1 MAEPLRQWAPAAV
14 AWLLL
19 LSRWS
24 AGDPT
29 RRCVRLVLLGLACS
43 LTAQIP
49 AAATALGDLVGVPH
63 AARLVSHLGMVL
75 AVWAGQAFLAL
86 VNGHPRG
93 ARWQAGWAAGAATLM
108 CALFVTMPDTFPQS
122 PWVMEYCLV
131 YALAQAPALAALVH
145 LGLRHAR
152 QAQDRTTAISL
163 RLVAAGAALGL
174 LYLVNKSAL
183 ATAPRLGFEFP
194 FGRTALP
201 GKVLPTT
208 AYLLVLLAAA
218 LPACLG
224 WLRRY
229 RLHRRLGPLWRA
241 LHRADPGIALDP
253 PAVPDALVLGNLR
266 PRLYRRVIEIR
277 DGLLALRPH
286 RCRETAAAAHAA
298 AVAAGLTGR
307 ELAAAVEAA
316 AVVAALRSR
325 AGGAPPT
332 AHAAAVPGG
341 TDLLDDADF
350 LGAVS
355 RRLAISPATNP
366 ARPGPGSAAGR

>member
-1 MAEPLRQWAPAAV
+1 MAELIRQWVPAAL

-19 LSRWS
+19 LSKWR
-24 AGDPT
+24 GTDPT
-29 RRCVRLVLLGLACS
+29 RRCVRHVLLGLACS

-49 AAATALGDLVGVPH
+49 PAATALGDLTGVPH
-63 AARLVSHLGMVL
+63 AARLLSHLGMVL
-75 AVWAGQAFLAL
+75 AVWAGQAFLSR
-86 VNGHPRG
+86 VNGHPHG
-93 ARWQAGWAAGAATLM
+93 ARWQAWWAASTAALM
-108 CALFVTMPDTFPQS
+108 CALFAAMPDILPQS
-122 PWVMEYCLV
+122 PWVMEYCLA

-145 LGLRHAR
+145 SGLRHAR
-152 QAQDRTTAISL
+152 RAQDRTTRTSL

-174 LYLVNKSAL
+174 LYLVNKSVL

-194 FGRTALP
+194 FGRTTAP

-241 LHRADPGIALDP
+241 LHRADPTIALDP
-253 PAVPDALVLGNLR
+253 PAVPDALVLGGLR

-277 DGLLALRPH
+277 DGLLALRPY
-286 RCRETAAAAHAA
+286 RCRDTTESARAAAT
-298 AVAAGLTGR
+298 AAGLTGR

-316 AVVAALRSR
+316 AVAAALRSR
-325 AGGAPPT
+325 ADGTPPT
-332 AHAAAVPGG
+332 ARAA
-341 TDLLDDADF
+341 
-350 LGAVS
+350 
-355 RRLAISPATNP
+355 
-366 ARPGPGSAAGR
+366 